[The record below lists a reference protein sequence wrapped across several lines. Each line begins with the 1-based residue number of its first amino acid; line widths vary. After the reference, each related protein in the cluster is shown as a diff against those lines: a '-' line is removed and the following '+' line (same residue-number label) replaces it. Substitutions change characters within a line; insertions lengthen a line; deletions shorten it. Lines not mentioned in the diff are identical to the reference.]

1 MKSENITWI
10 HLEDIS
16 VGDLPLLGSRVGLI
30 KWDELYTQ
38 LRGASLCYSRYDL
51 RIFISAGYY

>member
-1 MKSENITWI
+1 MSSKYMYTFHQVTMMKSENITWI
-10 HLEDIS
+10 NLKDTS

-38 LRGASLCYSRYDL
+38 LRGASLC
-51 RIFISAGYY
+51 